1 MRVHHH
7 LLLRRPLLVFVTAWA
22 LAALIPAAALAA
34 DPANVTPPAVT
45 PSGPAGQDTE
55 LSVAPGT
62 WDATVT
68 GAPVDVWSD
77 CSPANV
83 CTTSSASTYTVPGNE
98 PAHTIFVTETATD
111 SADSMTATATSNIV
125 TVHEPP
131 SNSGVPT
138 ISGTAAQGQTLT
150 VTSSGTWS
158 NSPSFGYVWQD
169 CKSGTCSASPTST
182 NSTSYAVSAADATG
196 GFAIR
201 VEVTGTNADGSAA
214 ADSAETGT
222 ATGVPANSTVPTIT
236 GTAAGGTLTEAP
248 GTWTNSPTA
257 FTYQW
262 LSCTGSSAS
271 TCTAITGATAQ
282 TYAVPVA
289 SDGLGY
295 EVQETASNISGSGTA
310 ATSAVLI
317 PPPPVNTVLPAFT
330 GTIAVGQVLTA
341 STGTW
346 SNGPTVYAYQWQRC
360 SGSPLVCSAISGA
373 TASTYTLA
381 SADAGFTTEV
391 QVTATNAGG
400 SASISS
406 AGSALPPPPALRAAP
421 SFNTTPQQD
430 QTFTENAASWQ
441 NNPTLVT
448 RQWYLCDSSTNNCV
462 PIAGATAQSYVP
474 AATDVGGY
482 LQVSETA
489 SNAGGS
495 AATYSSFA
503 GPVKPLVGPI
513 LKPADSSPPGISG
526 STQQGATL
534 VESQGTW
541 SGNPGT
547 FSYQWLRC
555 AGNCSAVPGA
565 TGQTYTLGPGDVGFS
580 LRVQESGA
588 NSGGAGN
595 PATSGATAVVT
606 ATSTTGLVAPQRSV
620 TNQQV
625 TLIATVTSSSANAAA
640 SGSVSFRTASGPI
653 AACGAV
659 QTNASGQSATVTC
672 QTSFATATVNATAV
686 FSPAGGALVTGSSSP
701 ASAIAV
707 GKAPTV
713 THLTMPAQASAR
725 SNIKYV
731 ASVAPK
737 TSPARPVQPSG
748 TVTFLD
754 RGKTIHGCV
763 RRRIVKSGADCHVRY
778 AARGTHRITV
788 RYSGDAH
795 FAASTSA
802 VGRVALGRQ
811 SPNYVTS
818 VMQWYVHYSPTHTSF
833 TSWLAYGVPAGSSLY
848 FTCNGSGCPFANHT
862 LAVANSAGCT
872 AKGKTKQCPGNRTVN
887 LEPMFGGAHLAVGTT
902 ITVSVLRCGW
912 YGKHYTI
919 KIRSRHGPSSVIS
932 TLPLGVTR
940 PGLEC

>member
-7 LLLRRPLLVFVTAWA
+7 PLLRRPLLVFVTASA
-22 LAALIPAAALAA
+22 LAAVIPATALAA
-34 DPANVTPPAVT
+34 PVLGTPPAITPPGPVGSGTTLNVTPGVWT
-45 PSGPAGQDTE
+45 PT
-55 LSVAPGT
+55 
-62 WDATVT
+62 ATT
-68 GAPVDVWSD
+68 TTADEWSD
-77 CSPANV
+77 CNSANV
-83 CTTSSASTYTVPGNE
+83 CTTSSGTSYTVPVNE
-98 PAHTIFVTETATD
+98 PAHTIFVTETAID
-111 SADSMTATATSNIV
+111 SVDSVPATATSNIV

-158 NSPSFGYVWQD
+158 NSPSFSYAWQD

-182 NSTSYAVSAADATG
+182 NSTSYAVTAADATG

-201 VEVTGTNADGSAA
+201 VEVTGSNADGSAV

-222 ATGVPANSTVPTIT
+222 ATGVPANTAVPTIT
-236 GTAAGGTLTEAP
+236 GTAAGGTLTEVH
-248 GTWTNSPTA
+248 GTWTNTPTSY
-257 FTYQW
+257 TYQW

-271 TCTAITGATAQ
+271 TCTAISGATAQ
-282 TYAVPVA
+282 TRAVPVA

-295 EVQETASNISGSGTA
+295 EVQETASNISGAGTA

-317 PPPPVNTVLPAFT
+317 PPPPVNTVLPAIA
-330 GTIAVGQVLTA
+330 GTVALGQVLTA

-346 SNGPTVYAYQWQRC
+346 SNGPTVPYTYQWQRC

-406 AGSALPPPPALRAAP
+406 AGSALPSPPGLRGSP
-421 SFNTTPQQD
+421 SITGTPEQG
-430 QTFTENAASWQ
+430 QTLTEKAASWT
-441 NNPTLVT
+441 NSPTTIT
-448 RQWYLCDSSTNNCV
+448 RQWYRCDSSTNNCV
-462 PIAGATAQSYVP
+462 AIAAATAQSYLLT
-474 AATDVGGY
+474 AADVGGTI
-482 LQVSETA
+482 QVWETA

-495 AATYSSFA
+495 GTALSPFTT
-503 GPVKPLVGPI
+503 PVTNAVGVTPV
-513 LKPADSSPPGISG
+513 PVSSSPPAISG
-526 STQQGATL
+526 STEQGATL
-534 VESQGTW
+534 VESHGTW

-555 AGNCSAVPGA
+555 AGSCSAVPGA
-565 TGQTYTLGPGDVGFS
+565 TGQTYTLGPDDVGSS
-580 LRVQESGA
+580 LTVQESGA
-588 NSGGAGN
+588 NKGGTGN

-653 AACGAV
+653 AACAAV
-659 QTNASGQSATVTC
+659 QANASGQSATVTC
-672 QTSFATATVNATAV
+672 QTSFATGTISATAV

-713 THLTMPAQASAR
+713 THLTTPAQASAR
-725 SNIKYV
+725 SNIKYT

-737 TSPARPVQPSG
+737 ATPARPVSPSG

-763 RRRIVKSGADCHVRY
+763 RRRIVKSGADCQVRY
-778 AARGTHRITV
+778 AALGTHRITV

-818 VMQWYVHYSPTHTSF
+818 VMQWYVHYSPTYTSF
-833 TSWLAYGVPAGSSLY
+833 TSWLAYGVPTGSTFY
-848 FTCNGSGCPFANHT
+848 FTCNGRGCPFANHT
-862 LAVANSAGCT
+862 LAVANSTRCT
-872 AKGKTKQCPGNRTVN
+872 AKGKTKHCPGSRTVN
-887 LEPMFGGAHLAVGTT
+887 LEPMFGGARLAVGTT

-912 YGKHYTI
+912 YGKHYAI
-919 KIRSRHGPSSVIS
+919 KIRSRHAPSSVIS

-940 PGLEC
+940 PGLKC